1 MRKIAFIAAALGLV
15 SAPLAAESLTRTAA
29 PPQGE
34 DSLGGG
40 PGAILGAIGLA
51 AVVATVLPALFADFS
66 AVAALDC
73 AFFAAG

>member
-51 AVVATVLPALFADFS
+51 AVVATVLLITENDDDVDLPTS
-66 AVAALDC
+66 A
-73 AFFAAG
+73 